1 MRKLTMAA
9 IAGLALAGAG
19 TFAGLT
25 LAGPGA
31 GGESREVAEAAVA
44 HPVTG
49 VPGRDAQ
56 ARGGGRRGPTIDFF
70 YAREDIVPAD
80 GGGLV
85 QPLRCPRG
93 AGQPI
98 AGGAR
103 TGNGIVIAYLSRA
116 HPTTGNT
123 PARTYFIG
131 VEDIDTGAPDP
142 NPGAGALVE
151 IQCAKGM
158 KVRD

>member
-1 MRKLTMAA
+1 MRKLTTT
-9 IAGLALAGAG
+9 ALVGVALVGAGA
-19 TFAGLT
+19 FAGLT
-25 LAGPGA
+25 LAGPSGV
-31 GGESREVAEAAVA
+31 GEPREVAETVVA
-44 HPVTG
+44 KPVTG
-49 VPGRDAQ
+49 VPGRATQ
-56 ARGGGRRGPTIDFF
+56 ARARKRGPTIDFF
-70 YAREDIVPAD
+70 YARDDIVPAD

-98 AGGAR
+98 GGGAR
-103 TGNGIVIAYLSRA
+103 TGTGIVIAYLSRA

-131 VEDIDTGAPDP
+131 VEDVDTGTPDP

-158 KVRD
+158 KVKD